1 MKSYERI
8 ANGCVSPSSCT
19 GRPLG
24 VSDFLP
30 ESNPTFEAL
39 SLPPAIVNRV
49 HEMGFVRPTPVQVA
63 AIPEVLKGDDLMV
76 QAKTGSGK
84 TLGFGLPLLAMLDPD
99 CPDTQVLVIVP
110 TRELAIQVAAEI
122 GKMAS
127 AIGVMVS
134 AIYGGTK
141 MDKQLTDLAW
151 SAIIVGTPGRL
162 RDHMGRGNLRLSRCS
177 TVVLDEADEMLD
189 MGFRDDILF
198 LMSCLPTPRHTLLFS
213 ATFAPPIEDLARRIL
228 KNPRKI
234 AVSSGLVTPSD
245 ITHRVVRVSED
256 RRVEALAS
264 LIERE
269 HPRLGIVFCR
279 RKSETAQVS
288 RRLRQLGV
296 RSGYLNGDMDQSQRE
311 ATMAQFRKGEI
322 LILVATDVAARGLDI
337 SEITHVFN
345 FSVPWDTE
353 TYVHR
358 SGRTGRAGRKGVCI
372 TLVTPPEERDFS
384 RIQRDLSE
392 TLQAQAASA
401 QAVTNASPVVTA
413 GTRVPSPVVVP
424 AEVSPSSNSRG
435 GTKRQDTR
443 TSAAPRG
450 PSRHEGPQ
458 ERSGDRDATRDSR
471 KRAPVVPTMPTWD
484 IDSEALQQA
493 ARSAEA
499 HAQLAKALL
508 EAAPA
513 ERVVQALLA
522 RTGGELPW
530 VRKQEASE
538 SSERRRERDHSV
550 HFRRVTRKPSRIVYG
565 D

>member
-1 MKSYERI
+1 M
-8 ANGCVSPSSCT
+8 
-19 GRPLG
+19 
-24 VSDFLP
+24 P
-30 ESNPTFEAL
+30 ETKPTFDAL

-49 HEMGFVRPTPVQVA
+49 RELGFVTPTPVQVA

-84 TLGFGLPLLAMLDPD
+84 TLGFGLPLLAMLDPA
-99 CPDTQVLVIVP
+99 CLDTQVLVIVP

-122 GKMAS
+122 GKVAS

-141 MDKQLTDLAW
+141 MDKQLTELAW

-162 RDHMGRGNLRLSRCS
+162 RDHLGRGNLRLERCR

-189 MGFRDDILF
+189 MGFRDDIIF
-198 LMSCLPTPRHTLLFS
+198 LMSCLPQPRHTLLFS

-228 KNPRKI
+228 KQPRKI
-234 AVSSGLVTPSD
+234 AVSSGLVTPVD
-245 ITHRVVRVSED
+245 ITHRVVRVGED

-264 LIERE
+264 LIERD

-288 RRLRQLGV
+288 RRLRQLGI

-311 ATMAQFRKGEI
+311 ATMDQFRRGDI
-322 LILVATDVAARGLDI
+322 SILVATDVAARGLDI

-345 FSVPWDTE
+345 YSVPWDTE

-372 TLVTPPEERDFS
+372 TLVTPAEERDFA

-392 TLQAQAASA
+392 TLQAQAAAAAAPKPSPKPE
-401 QAVTNASPVVTA
+401 ASPDRPSARPVMAEPRPVPGAGAGPRERRPGREARRDEARPEVVEA
-413 GTRVPSPVVVP
+413 GTRS
-424 AEVSPSSNSRG
+424 ARGEVASS
-435 GTKRQDTR
+435 TEDTAGR
-443 TSAAPRG
+443 PRSGWTVDPQALESAARRTADQ
-450 PSRHEGPQ
+450 SELV
-458 ERSGDRDATRDSR
+458 RS
-471 KRAPVVPTMPTWD
+471 
-484 IDSEALQQA
+484 I
-493 ARSAEA
+493 
-499 HAQLAKALL
+499 L

-513 ERVVQALLA
+513 DQVIHALLA
-522 RTGGELPW
+522 KTGLDLPW
-530 VRKQEASE
+530 LRASRGEAAPDRRK
-538 SSERRRERDHSV
+538 ERNGAV
-550 HFRRVTRKPSRIVYG
+550 HFRRVTRKPSRTVYG